1 MSAWPQA
8 AWIVNQ
14 IKIDNQQ
21 NYEGQITNLATN
33 VATWQAGVIS
43 DYGKNYS
50 TILSTT
56 IPDISDNTSFKKG
69 SLCFIYQE

>member
-21 NYEGQITNLATN
+21 NYEGQITNLATS
-33 VATWQAGVIS
+33 VATWQADMKS
-43 DYGKNYS
+43 DYEKKFS
-50 TILSTT
+50 AIVASE
-56 IPDISDNTSFKKG
+56 IPDSSDNDNFSNG
-69 SLCFIYQE
+69 SLCFITA